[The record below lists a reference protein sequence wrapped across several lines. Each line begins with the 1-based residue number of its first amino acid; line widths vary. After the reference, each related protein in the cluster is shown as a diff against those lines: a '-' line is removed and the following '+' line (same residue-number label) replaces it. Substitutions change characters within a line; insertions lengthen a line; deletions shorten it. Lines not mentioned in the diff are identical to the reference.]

1 MADDLIT
8 AQQLID
14 RYDGG
19 AEALREYAGTVID
32 GDAAVYDPD
41 KVAAAIAGASDEA
54 YGILLG
60 GFETNERVQALAAND
75 VEVLDA
81 LALLV
86 RYRLTRFKKE
96 FRRPD
101 TGMSIFLGDAREAR
115 DALRMKS
122 DGAKRT
128 SAEKA
133 VNGPGESEL
142 LRPRGS
148 HRIRSAITDDGTP
161 RGF

>member
-19 AEALREYAGTVID
+19 AQALFEYAGND
-32 GDAAVYDPD
+32 GTGAYDAG
-41 KVAAAIAGASDEA
+41 KVALAITGASDEA

-60 GFETNERVQALAAND
+60 GFGSNERVQRLAAED
-75 VEVLDA
+75 AEVLDA

-86 RYRLTRFKKE
+86 RYRLTRFKRE
-96 FRRPD
+96 FRTPD
-101 TGMSIFLGDAREAR
+101 GRSVFAADVREAR
-115 DALRMKS
+115 DALRMKG

-148 HRIRSAITDDGTP
+148 HRIRSVITDCGTP